1 MKILDQHGTPI
12 DTGVLREPQT
22 ARVSVLQHELVQSQL
37 DGLTPTRAARILKD
51 ADQGDIVAQHRLF
64 DDMLDR
70 DAHLRCEYDKRAGAL
85 LGLDWSIEPPAGASR
100 AEKKAAAMVEALL
113 RDTVDDLED
122 VLTSLMEAP
131 GHGFAAVE
139 LEWQRWGTEWLP
151 KFHPRPQTWFRTD
164 AATRRELRLYD
175 GSAEGAVP
183 TPMGWVLHTARKP
196 KTGYLGRLGL
206 FRAVLWPFLYKAY
219 SIGDFAEFLE
229 TYGLPIILGRYM
241 AGAQDEEKASLL
253 RAVTALG
260 HDARAIMPDGM
271 SIEIQKITGG
281 GEGSHHLN
289 MVDWAERS
297 QSKAILG
304 QVLSSEARATGMG
317 SGVADLHR
325 EVRADIREADA
336 RQLAGTLTRDLVYPL
351 IALNI
356 GGIDSYRRCPRWVF
370 DLGEAED
377 LQAYADALPTL
388 AAGGARI
395 PVRWVHEKLRIPEA
409 EPDEPVFGAPPAA
422 PDAPTPGRG
431 NPPVA
436 PAVTPGTQTGTGNG
450 AGAAPFAPAAEMAAT
465 RAALA
470 ALAAAPVPPAP
481 DALDNLV
488 DEALADWQPMMQPA
502 VDAIQAELDASA
514 AANETAQQLL
524 ARIVALLPQL
534 DMGALAERLDRA
546 AFAARLAGEAGMSPD
561 A

>member
-1 MKILDQHGTPI
+1 MKIIDQHGNAI
-12 DTGVLREPQT
+12 DSGLLSAPQT
-22 ARVSVLQHELVQSQL
+22 ARIATLQREWAQSQL
-37 DGLTPTRAARILKD
+37 DGLTPVSAARILAG

-70 DAHLRCEYDKRAGAL
+70 DAHLRGEYDKRVGAL
-85 LGLDWSIEPPAGASR
+85 MSLDWSIAPPSNATR
-100 AEKKAAAMVEALL
+100 AERNAAAWCEDLL
-113 RDTVDDLED
+113 RDAVDDLD
-122 VLTSLMEAP
+122 NVIAAMMEAP
-131 GHGFAAVE
+131 GHGFAAIE
-139 LEWQRWGTEWLP
+139 IEWQRLGSEWFP
-151 KFHPRPQTWFRTD
+151 RFHPRPQTWFRTD

-183 TPMGWVLHTARKP
+183 TPMGWILHTARKP

-229 TYGLPIILGRYM
+229 TYGLPIILGKYM
-241 AGAQDEEKASLL
+241 AGAQPEEKASLL

-325 EVRADIREADA
+325 EVRADIRAADA
-336 RQLAGTLTRDLVYPL
+336 IQVADTLTRDLVYPL

-356 GGIDSYRRCPRWVF
+356 GGIDSYRRCPRWLF
-370 DLGEAED
+370 DLGRTEDMSTMAE
-377 LQAYADALPTL
+377 ALPKL
-388 AAGGARI
+388 ALGGARVPI
-395 PVRWVHEKLRIPEA
+395 SWVHERLRIPMAKEG
-409 EPDEPVFGAPPAA
+409 EPVFGAP
-422 PDAPTPGRG
+422 R
-431 NPPVA
+431 
-436 PAVTPGTQTGTGNG
+436 
-450 AGAAPFAPAAEMAAT
+450 
-465 RAALA
+465 R
-470 ALAAAPVPPAP
+470 
-481 DALDNLV
+481 
-488 DEALADWQPMMQPA
+488 
-502 VDAIQAELDASA
+502 
-514 AANETAQQLL
+514 
-524 ARIVALLPQL
+524 
-534 DMGALAERLDRA
+534 
-546 AFAARLAGEAGMSPD
+546 
-561 A
+561 